1 MSSKTG
7 HWNYSSQRS
16 KKKIIIIIKI
26 SLKDLW
32 DIYGMSTDQYTLL
45 PEEREKG
52 AESLFKEI
60 WPQTF
65 LTWGKKQA
73 VRSRKFKEFQKR

>member
-1 MSSKTG
+1 MG
-7 HWNYSSQRS
+7 CQ
-16 KKKIIIIIKI
+16 
-26 SLKDLW
+26 L
-32 DIYGMSTDQYTLL
+32 DQYTLL

-52 AESLFKEI
+52 EESLFKEI

-73 VRSRKFKEFQKR
+73 VRSRKLKEFQKR

>member
-1 MSSKTG
+1 MG
-7 HWNYSSQRS
+7 CQ
-16 KKKIIIIIKI
+16 
-26 SLKDLW
+26 L
-32 DIYGMSTDQYTLL
+32 DQYTLL

-73 VRSRKFKEFQKR
+73 VRSRKFKEFQKNESKEILTKIHYNSTV